1 MSQEEHADNALVRA
15 YGTGYPIA
23 LAAALGMVAL
33 ALGWT
38 LLDRG
43 ADDDALITLG
53 IGGVAALVLVALLVM
68 RQHRDRG
75 WSIALQV
82 LALATC
88 AAMAGQV
95 GLRGAGLFAA
105 VAALL
110 VFLVVVLGTVLRA
123 DTPTRPRGSAFD

>member
-1 MSQEEHADNALVRA
+1 MSQGDQADGGLARA
-15 YGTGYPIA
+15 YGTGYPVA
-23 LAAALGMVAL
+23 VAGALGMVLL
-33 ALGWT
+33 AIGWT
-38 LLDRG
+38 LLDR
-43 ADDDALITLG
+43 DANGEGLITLA
-53 IGGVAALVLVALLVM
+53 IGGLAVVVLAVLLVT
-68 RQHRDRG
+68 RLHRDRG

-95 GLRGAGLFAA
+95 GLVGAGLFAA

-110 VFLVVVLGTVLRA
+110 LFLAVVLGTVLRA